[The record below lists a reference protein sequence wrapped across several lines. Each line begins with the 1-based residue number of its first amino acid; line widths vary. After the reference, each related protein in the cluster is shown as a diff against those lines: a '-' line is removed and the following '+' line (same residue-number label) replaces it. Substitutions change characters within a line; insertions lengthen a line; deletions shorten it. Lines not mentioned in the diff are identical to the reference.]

1 MVAPGVAEVVAAD
14 AALAWATVP
23 AGLVIES
30 GEENFGSVVACAE
43 AASYRLIAPELF
55 AHISR
60 YSSSVWAIA
69 GRLIP
74 NRLVANNCASR
85 VLLALT
91 EATGTTDERA
101 EL

>member
-1 MVAPGVAEVVAAD
+1 MID
-14 AALAWATVP
+14 
-23 AGLVIES
+23 S
-30 GEENFGSVVACAE
+30 GEANFGSVVACAE

-55 AHISR
+55 AHMSL
-60 YSSSVWAIA
+60 YSSSVSAMA

-101 EL
+101 ELKAAMASCAATAICWHCCAVVRNQLR